1 MSDNRKLRSIPDA
14 AALVARLK
22 KDGKRIALCH
32 GVFDL
37 VHLGHLRH
45 LDQAR
50 KEADF
55 LVVSVT
61 ADAFVNKGPG
71 RPVFPAEARAEMLA
85 ALSAVD
91 AVVINHAPT
100 AIPVIEAL
108 KPSIYVKGMEY
119 AEAEKDVTGMIVEER
134 RAVEENGGRIH
145 FTDDGVVFSSSS
157 LMNHYF
163 DIYDPA
169 LRDYL
174 HGCRE
179 RHWLPRI
186 IDSVESMAGLKVL
199 LVGDAIIDEYQ
210 YVTPLGKSPK
220 ENMIATRFT
229 EREVFAGGVIA
240 AANHVAGVCA
250 EVEVLTCL
258 GKGDPHEKMVRQS
271 LAPNVRLTPVMR
283 CGAPTTRKCRFV
295 DPGYYRKLF
304 ETYYFDDSALPAH
317 LQSKFDSLVATKAK
331 DFDVVIVTDF
341 GHGLIAPST
350 IEILQDKARFLAV
363 NAQSNSANHGY
374 NLITKYSRAD
384 YVCIDAPEARL
395 AVSDKHGEIESVI
408 SDKLAERVACPNI
421 IVTHG
426 KNGCI
431 TYHGEQGFSRI
442 PAFTKSVVDT
452 VGAGDAFLAITSPL
466 VAVGCP
472 LELVG
477 FVGNA
482 VGAIKVGIVGHRR
495 SVEKA
500 QLLKSI
506 TALLK

>member
-1 MSDNRKLRSIPDA
+1 MSDNPKLHTIPDA
-14 AALVARLK
+14 AALVASLK
-22 KDGKRIALCH
+22 QQGRQVTLCH

-45 LDQAR
+45 LEEAR
-50 KEADF
+50 KESDF

-71 RPVFPAEARAEMLA
+71 RPVFPAAARAEMLA
-85 ALSAVD
+85 ALSTVD

-100 AIPVIEAL
+100 AIPVIDAL
-108 KPSIYVKGMEY
+108 KPSLYVKGMEY
-119 AEAEKDVTGMIVEER
+119 ADAEKDVTGMIVEER

-145 FTDDGVVFSSSS
+145 FTDGVVFSSSS

-174 HGCRE
+174 HACRQNNL
-179 RHWLPRI
+179 LPRL
-186 IDSVESMAGLKVL
+186 IDAIEGLAGLKVL

-220 ENMIATRFT
+220 ENMIATRFS
-229 EREVFAGGVIA
+229 ERELFAGGIFA

-250 EVEVLTCL
+250 EVEILTCM
-258 GKGDPHEKMVRQS
+258 GKGDPHEKLIRQS
-271 LAPNVRLTPVMR
+271 LLPNVRLTPVMR
-283 CGAPTTRKCRFV
+283 CDAPTTRKCRFV
-295 DPGYYRKLF
+295 EPSYYRKLF
-304 ETYYFDDSALPAH
+304 ETYYFDDSPLPPAT
-317 LQSKFDSLVATKAK
+317 QAKFDALVAAKARE
-331 DFDVVIVTDF
+331 FDLVIVTDF
-341 GHGLIAPST
+341 GHGLIVPST
-350 IEILQDKARFLAV
+350 IEALEKNARFLAV

-374 NLITKYSRAD
+374 NLITRYRRAD

-395 AVSDKHGEIESVI
+395 AVSDKDSDIETVI
-408 SDKLAERVACPNI
+408 RDKLAERLACPQI

-431 TYHGEQGFSRI
+431 TYNDKAGFHKI
-442 PAFTKSVVDT
+442 PAFTKTVVDT
-452 VGAGDAFLAITSPL
+452 VGAGDAFLSLTSPL
-466 VAVGCP
+466 VAAGCP
-472 LELVG
+472 LDLVG

-495 SVEKA
+495 SVEKS
-500 QLLKSI
+500 QILKSV

>member
-1 MSDNRKLRSIPDA
+1 MTANNKLVGLADIA
-14 AALVARLK
+14 QTAALLK
-22 KDGKRIALCH
+22 DQGKRVVLAH

-45 LDQAR
+45 LQEAR
-50 KEADF
+50 ETGDF

-61 ADAFVNKGPG
+61 ADAHVNKGPG

-85 ALSAVD
+85 ALSTVD
-91 AVVINHAPT
+91 AVVISHAAT

-119 AEAEKDVTGMIVEER
+119 ADAEKDVTGMIAEEQ
-134 RAVEENGGRIH
+134 RAVEANGGTIH
-145 FTDDGVVFSSSS
+145 FTDDVVFSSSS

-174 HGCRE
+174 LTCRQKGM
-179 RHWLPRI
+179 LPRI
-186 IDSVESMAGLKVL
+186 INAIESLAGLKVL
-199 LVGDAIIDEYQ
+199 LVGDTIVDEYQ

-220 ENMIATRFT
+220 ENMIATRFS
-229 EREVFAGGVIA
+229 EREVFAGGIIA
-240 AANHVAGVCA
+240 AANHVAGLCA

-258 GKGDPHEKMVRQS
+258 GKGDPHEKLIRQA
-271 LAPNVRLTPVMR
+271 LAPNVKLNAIMR
-283 CGAPTTRKCRFV
+283 CGVPTTRKCRFV
-295 DPGYYRKLF
+295 DSGYYRKLF
-304 ETYYFDDSALPAH
+304 ETYYFDDSALPAQ
-317 LQSKFDSLVATKAK
+317 LQSKFDSMVAAKAK
-331 DFDVVIVTDF
+331 DYDLVIVTDF

-350 IEILQDKARFLAV
+350 IAAIEQNARFMAV

-374 NLITKYSRAD
+374 NLITKYRRAD

-395 AVSDKHGEIESVI
+395 AVSDKDGDLESVI
-408 SDKLAERVACPNI
+408 RDKLATRIDCPHI
-421 IVTHG
+421 VVTHG

-431 TYHGEQGFSRI
+431 TFGRNQGFQYI
-442 PAFTKSVVDT
+442 PAFTKTVVDT
-452 VGAGDAFLAITSPL
+452 VGAGDAFLAVTSPL
-466 VAVGCP
+466 VAAGCP
-472 LELVG
+472 LDLVG

-500 QLLKSI
+500 QIVKSV

>member
-1 MSDNRKLRSIPDA
+1 MSGHHKVLSISDA
-14 AALVARLK
+14 AQRVERLK
-22 KDGKRIALCH
+22 GDGHKSVLAH

-45 LDQAR
+45 LQEAR
-50 KEADF
+50 SEGDF

-61 ADAFVNKGPG
+61 ADAYVNKGPG

-85 ALSAVD
+85 ALSTVD

-108 KPSIYVKGMEY
+108 KPDIYVKGMEY
-119 AEAEKDVTGMIVEER
+119 AAAENDVTGMIVDER

-145 FTDDGVVFSSSS
+145 FTEDVVFSSSS

-174 HGCRE
+174 HACRDKDM
-179 RHWLPRI
+179 LPRI
-186 IDSVESMAGLKVL
+186 IDAVESLANLKVL
-199 LVGDAIIDEYQ
+199 LVGDTIIDEYQ

-220 ENMIATRFT
+220 ENMIATHFSD
-229 EREVFAGGVIA
+229 RELFAGGVIA

-258 GKGDPHEKMVRQS
+258 GKGDPFEKTVRQS
-271 LAPNVRLTPVMR
+271 LAPNVKLTPVMR

-304 ETYYFDDSALPAH
+304 ETYYFDATPLPTAL
-317 LQSKFDSLVATKAK
+317 QNKFDALVANKAK
-331 DFDVVIVTDF
+331 DFDLVIVTDF

-350 IEILQDKARFLAV
+350 IEVLQDKARFLAV
-363 NAQSNSANHGY
+363 NAQSNSANLGY
-374 NLITKYSRAD
+374 NLITKYKRAD

-395 AVSDKHGEIESVI
+395 AVTDKDSDLDVVI
-408 SDKLAERVACPNI
+408 KEKLSKRVACPQI

-426 KNGCI
+426 KNGCV
-431 TYHGEQGFSRI
+431 TYNKTDGFGRI
-442 PAFTKSVVDT
+442 PAFTKTVVDT
-452 VGAGDAFLAITSPL
+452 VGAGDAFLSITSPL
-466 VAVGCP
+466 VAAGCP
-472 LELVG
+472 LDLVG
-477 FVGNA
+477 FVGNV

-500 QLLKSI
+500 QILKSV